1 MSTPHFDTVSL
12 FAGPGGLCE
21 ANRNLGSPLSIRGFD
36 ISADACAT
44 ARAAGHHREQAD
56 VRALDPRDFA
66 GYTGLIVTPPCPP
79 WSASG
84 RRTALGEDYQKA
96 LDAIT
101 AYGMWNRSDYSDLD
115 EDELAEYQAHAGDT
129 SVGDDAWATLP
140 GEVADPR
147 TALVIETARWALTMP
162 DVEWM
167 VCEQVP
173 AVAELWEDLAAELYA
188 AGWESVDVQVLE
200 ALGFGAGARRRRT
213 FLLARRYR
221 PLPDSPH
228 PIFDEPSSMA
238 QVLGWGPGE
247 QVRTRNN
254 RKAGGGNLFSADGP
268 SWCLTGS
275 TRTWTRESDGQRLT
289 PAQAGRL
296 QGFPDDYPWTGSRT
310 SQFLQAADVVSPL
323 VGTAVLGS
331 VLGLD
336 WRSALRDR
344 THQRS

>member
-1 MSTPHFDTVSL
+1 M
-12 FAGPGGLCE
+12 CE
-21 ANRNLGSPLSIRGFD
+21 ANRNLGSPLRIRGFD
-36 ISADACAT
+36 VSRDACET

-56 VRALDPRDFA
+56 VRSLDPRDFA

-84 RRTALGEDYQKA
+84 KRTALGDDYQRA

-115 EDELAEYQAHAGDT
+115 DEELAEYEAYAGDV
-129 SVGDDAWATLP
+129 SAGDEDWARLP
-140 GEVADPR
+140 DEVDDPR
-147 TALVIETARWALTMP
+147 TALVIETARWALLMP
-162 DVEWM
+162 DIEWM
-167 VCEQVP
+167 ICEQVP
-173 AVAELWEDLAAELYA
+173 AVEHLWEDLAAELYA
-188 AGWESVDVQVLE
+188 AGWESVDVHVLS
-200 ALGFGAGARRRRT
+200 ALDYGAGARRTRT
-213 FLLARRYR
+213 FLMAKRYAPLTGSPLSSVER
-221 PLPDSPH
+221 PT
-228 PIFDEPSSMA
+228 SMA
-238 QVLGWGPGE
+238 SVLGWPSGE

-275 TRTWTRESDGQRLT
+275 TRTWTRESDGERLSA
-289 PAQAGRL
+289 AQAGVL
-296 QGFPDDYPWTGSRT
+296 QGFPADYPWQGSRT

-336 WRSALRDR
+336 WRSALRHTDAA
-344 THQRS
+344 